1 MSSTNVCVCVCVI
14 AWVRV
19 LFVPLKSCRQWV
31 RRDELHGM
39 HQDVI
44 VKRLTNEGQT
54 KDTKK
59 TKTTTWRI
67 RSALHISTR
76 HSRSY

>member
-1 MSSTNVCVCVCVI
+1 MSGIYLVYKTKLTDMSSTNVCVCVCVCLPLGYVYVL

-31 RRDELHGM
+31 RRDEPHEI

-44 VKRLTNEGQT
+44 VKRESN
-54 KDTKK
+54 
-59 TKTTTWRI
+59 
-67 RSALHISTR
+67 
-76 HSRSY
+76 